1 MTKDVLITISGVH
14 TQDEEDSQV
23 EMIVRGDYYQKDGKH
38 YILYDETLEGF
49 GGTVKNVIKVSPSGM
64 DIIKRGVT
72 TTHMTF
78 EKDKKNLACYSTPMG
93 ELVVGVQ
100 ANHIHIDEQPDNLK
114 VDVEYSLDINYEHL
128 SDCNIRVDVQSRPEQ

>member
-49 GGTVKNVIKVSPSGM
+49 EGTVKNVIKVSPSGM

-100 ANHIHIDEQPDNLK
+100 ANHIRIDEQPDNLK

-128 SDCNIRVDVQSRPEQ
+128 SDCNIRVDVQSRS